1 MPLAQHEIQV
11 GAVAYFDVT
20 VLNGDARITQPY
32 SPTTRPSPFA
42 CFEVGHDRSAW
53 AAITTK
59 QRPDGKRL
67 EVEKAWRLG
76 GSTQWNN
83 DSLFLNDG
91 ACTYVG
97 PDQAFIDAAV
107 TEQAFVTIPR
117 PGISA
122 TGVAQII
129 TAVQKRHGN
138 RL

>member
-1 MPLAQHEIQV
+1 MPLAQHEIRV

-20 VLNGDARITQPY
+20 VLNGDARITPPT
-32 SPTTRPSPFA
+32 SPTTRPSPFV
-42 CFEVGHDRSAW
+42 CFEVGHGRSAW

-67 EVEKAWRLG
+67 EIEKIWRLG
-76 GSTQWNN
+76 GSIQWNN

-97 PDQAFIDAAV
+97 PDQAFIDAAI
-107 TEQAFVTIPR
+107 TEQCFVTIPR
-117 PGISA
+117 PGISL
-122 TGVAQII
+122 TGVEQIVA
-129 TAVQKRHGN
+129 AVEKRHGN